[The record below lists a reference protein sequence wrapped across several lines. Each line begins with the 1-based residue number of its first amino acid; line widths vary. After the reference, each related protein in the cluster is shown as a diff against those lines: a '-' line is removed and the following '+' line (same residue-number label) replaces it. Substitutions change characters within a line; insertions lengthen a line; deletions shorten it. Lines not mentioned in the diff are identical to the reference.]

1 MKALEMRNMTV
12 DELKA
17 HHDTLL
23 DELSGLRIKH
33 VLRQLDDPMKVRT
46 LRRQIARAK
55 TIEWSGPGSNRQPLA
70 CKASAPPIELP
81 PLDERRS

>member
-12 DELKA
+12 DELKV

-33 VLRQLDDPMKVRT
+33 VLRQLDDPMKVRA

-55 TIEWSGPGSNRQPLA
+55 TIIQQ
-70 CKASAPPIELP
+70 KQTSAK
-81 PLDERRS
+81 

>member
-33 VLRQLDDPMKVRT
+33 VLRQLDDPMKVRA

-55 TIEWSGPGSNRQPLA
+55 TIIQQ
-70 CKASAPPIELP
+70 KQTSAK
-81 PLDERRS
+81 

>member
-55 TIEWSGPGSNRQPLA
+55 TIIQQ
-70 CKASAPPIELP
+70 KQTSAK
-81 PLDERRS
+81 

>member
-1 MKALEMRNMTV
+1 MKALEMRNLTV

-33 VLRQLDDPMKVRT
+33 VLRQLDDPMKVRA
-46 LRRQIARAK
+46 LRRQIARTK
-55 TIEWSGPGSNRQPLA
+55 TIIRQ
-70 CKASAPPIELP
+70 KQTSAK
-81 PLDERRS
+81 

>member
-12 DELKA
+12 EELKA
-17 HHDTLL
+17 HHETLL

-46 LRRQIARAK
+46 VRRQIARAK
-55 TIEWSGPGSNRQPLA
+55 TIIRQKQA
-70 CKASAPPIELP
+70 GAK
-81 PLDERRS
+81 

>member
-12 DELKA
+12 DELKS

-33 VLRQLDDPMKVRT
+33 VLRQLDDPMKVRA

-55 TIEWSGPGSNRQPLA
+55 TIIQQ
-70 CKASAPPIELP
+70 KQTSAK
-81 PLDERRS
+81 

>member
-33 VLRQLDDPMKVRT
+33 VLRQLDDPMKVRAI
-46 LRRQIARAK
+46 RRQIARAK
-55 TIEWSGPGSNRQPLA
+55 TIIQQ
-70 CKASAPPIELP
+70 KQTSAK
-81 PLDERRS
+81 

>member
-1 MKALEMRNMTV
+1 MKSLEMRNMTV

-33 VLRQLDDPMKVRT
+33 VLRQLDDPMKVRA

-55 TIEWSGPGSNRQPLA
+55 TIIQQKRT
-70 CKASAPPIELP
+70 SAK
-81 PLDERRS
+81 

>member
-55 TIEWSGPGSNRQPLA
+55 TIIRQ
-70 CKASAPPIELP
+70 KQTSAK
-81 PLDERRS
+81 